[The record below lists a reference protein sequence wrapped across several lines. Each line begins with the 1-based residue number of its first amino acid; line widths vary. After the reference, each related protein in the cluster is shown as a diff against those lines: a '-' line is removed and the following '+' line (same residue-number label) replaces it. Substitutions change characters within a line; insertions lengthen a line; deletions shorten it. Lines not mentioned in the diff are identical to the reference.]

1 MKAITIL
8 FLVSGLAVCQLV
20 FPGQAAGQEY
30 YGHWTGIKVG
40 WISPGDDLNVGTAHE
55 YDLRY
60 STSWIS
66 NTNWSYATSVD
77 CEPRPLPAGIS
88 QRCYVSGLAAG
99 VKYYV
104 GIKTADE
111 VYNWSP
117 LSKIFSYTAKE
128 YSYRC
133 GDVTDDGLV
142 NLADITALISYVY
155 LHGQSVRPEQAG
167 NVNGDPTGTVNLS
180 DITLLIAM
188 VYLHASPRPCE

>member
-1 MKAITIL
+1 M
-8 FLVSGLAVCQLV
+8 
-20 FPGQAAGQEY
+20 
-30 YGHWTGIKVG
+30 
-40 WISPGDDLNVGTAHE
+40 
-55 YDLRY
+55 
-60 STSWIS
+60 
-66 NTNWSYATSVD
+66 
-77 CEPRPLPAGIS
+77 
-88 QRCYVSGLAAG
+88 
-99 VKYYV
+99 KYYV

-155 LHGQSVRPEQAG
+155 LHGQSVRPEQ
-167 NVNGDPTGTVNLS
+167 VNLS